1 MQEYIRTEPAAL
13 RIFPAGRTDRASSRQ
28 TAALVTLSAAVL
40 IVQIDTSVVNLAIR
54 PIGQA
59 FGADVAALQ
68 WVVDS
73 YNLFYAVLL
82 MTGGLLADV
91 YGRRGVYMVGCAI
104 FTAACLL
111 CAAAPGITLL
121 IGARAVAGLGAALMI
136 PSSLALVRV
145 VWPDPVARR
154 HALGVWAACNGLGLA
169 IGPTVGGVL
178 IGQFGWRSI
187 FAVVVP
193 FGLAAMAL
201 AVRTL
206 PRSAD
211 PTNRHFDAL
220 GQLLSIATLGGLV
233 VAAIE
238 VRRAPWIG
246 VAALAIFL
254 LSLAV
259 FVRVETK
266 RGAGALIPMNLFQLR
281 PFQAA
286 VAATAG
292 MTFGMYGALFL
303 LPLTWQS
310 SGMLDPFGAGLALMP
325 MALVFVLVSPFSGSV
340 AARIGSRLAT
350 SGGVAMI
357 GVGLLTIATTASMRS
372 IIGAEIGLVLA
383 GIGMGIASGP
393 MFDLAIGAVPPARS
407 GTASAIINVARIA
420 GATIGV
426 AILGAIFSIAQGGFF
441 GLGIA
446 MAVGGV
452 VQLVGALTAW
462 TLQRP
467 SRAGQG

>member
-1 MQEYIRTEPAAL
+1 MQGCDRPERAGLRVSLSGRTE
-13 RIFPAGRTDRASSRQ
+13 RASSRH

-40 IVQIDTSVVNLAIR
+40 IVQIDSSVVNLATR
-54 PIGQA
+54 PIGQF

-68 WVVDS
+68 WVVDA

-91 YGRRGVYMVGCAI
+91 YGRRGVYMAGCAI

-111 CAAAPGITLL
+111 CAAAPGIVML
-121 IGARAVAGLGAALMI
+121 IGARALAGVGAALMI

-145 VWPDPVARR
+145 VWPDPVARGR
-154 HALGVWAACNGLGLA
+154 ALGVWAACNGVGLA

-193 FGLAAMAL
+193 FGLAAVAL

-206 PRSAD
+206 PKSAD
-211 PTNRHFDAL
+211 PTGRHFDAL

-238 VRRAPWIG
+238 AHRAPWIG
-246 VAALAIFL
+246 LAALVTFL
-254 LSLAV
+254 LSLAF

-266 RGAGALIPMNLFQLR
+266 RGAGALIPMSLFQPR
-281 PFQAA
+281 PFRAA

-292 MTFGMYGALFL
+292 MTFGMYGVLFL

-310 SGMLDPFGAGLALMP
+310 SGTLDPFGAGLALVP

-340 AARIGSRLAT
+340 AARVGSRLAT
-350 SGGVAMI
+350 SGGVAVI
-357 GVGLLTIATTASMRS
+357 GTGLLAIATTASTQS
-372 IIGAEIGLVLA
+372 IIGAEFGLVLT

-393 MFDLAIGAVPPARS
+393 LFDVAIGTVPAARS
-407 GTASAIINVARIA
+407 GTASSVINVARMA

-426 AILGAIFSIAQGGFF
+426 AILGAIFSIAQGGIP
-441 GLGIA
+441 GLRIA
-446 MAVGGV
+446 MIVGGV
-452 VQLVGALTAW
+452 VQLLGALTAW

-467 SRAGQG
+467 SRA